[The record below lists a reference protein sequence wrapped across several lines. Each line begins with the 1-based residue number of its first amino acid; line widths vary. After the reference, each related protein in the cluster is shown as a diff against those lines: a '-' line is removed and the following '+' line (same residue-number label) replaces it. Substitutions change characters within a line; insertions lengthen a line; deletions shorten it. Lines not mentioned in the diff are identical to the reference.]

1 MPNDRAAA
9 SLLKNID
16 LKKYP
21 KLKQFLS
28 LQSLSE
34 TDEEQPKVLSNKQ
47 ALDLLEEAI
56 GEVEEKNSLSVN
68 TPARTSRQKELDSK
82 NQSILAEKQVTP
94 ESLAKAEQQQQ
105 IEAADQDSAIEQ
117 KSAEKAKNNE
127 SAEIAEIGQELTE
140 IKEFDKEK
148 ADQESIKK
156 QQATINNLATQAQA
170 PSSTVKPVVV
180 LPITETQ
187 QKLAKKKNTH
197 FSLRW
202 LAEWADKIRK
212 IFAGAVLYKEEVENS
227 TDV

>member
-1 MPNDRAAA
+1 
-9 SLLKNID
+9 LQ
-16 LKKYP
+16 KYP

-28 LQSLSE
+28 LQTLSKIDKKQ
-34 TDEEQPKVLSNKQ
+34 TKMLSNNQ

-56 GEVEEKNSLSVN
+56 DEVEKKYFLSTETSVH
-68 TPARTSRQKELDSK
+68 ASRQKELDNK
-82 NQSILAEKQVTP
+82 NTRILVEGQFKTEASPVVDQQV
-94 ESLAKAEQQQQ
+94 EAKTLE
-105 IEAADQDSAIEQ
+105 QDSGV
-117 KSAEKAKNNE
+117 EKKISEAVKFIE

-140 IKEFDKEK
+140 IKELDKEK
-148 ADQESIKK
+148 EDQESIKE
-156 QQATINNLATQAQA
+156 QQAKINSLSNQAQT

-187 QKLAKKKNTH
+187 RQLAKKKNTH

>member
-1 MPNDRAAA
+1 MPNDRAVS
-9 SLLKNID
+9 SLLKNTD

-34 TDEEQPKVLSNKQ
+34 TDEKQAKVLSNKQ

-68 TPARTSRQKELDSK
+68 APMRASRQKELDSK

-105 IEAADQDSAIEQ
+105 IEATDQDSAIEQ

-140 IKEFDKEK
+140 IKELDKEK
-148 ADQESIKK
+148 EDQESIKK
-156 QQATINNLATQAQA
+156 QQATINNLATQVQA

-187 QKLAKKKNTH
+187 QKLAKKKNIH